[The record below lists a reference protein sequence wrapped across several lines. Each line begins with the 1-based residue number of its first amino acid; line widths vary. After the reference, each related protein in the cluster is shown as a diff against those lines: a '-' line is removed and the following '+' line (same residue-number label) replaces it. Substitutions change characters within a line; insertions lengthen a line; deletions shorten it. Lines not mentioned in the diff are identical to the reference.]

1 VGKLAWEPIQRNGT
15 ACSKNAARSVF
26 LSGIVKETTRIGHER
41 VFIPVDFM
49 VSILDAVVVGAGNV
63 DDYTYQK

>member
-1 VGKLAWEPIQRNGT
+1 VGKLAWEPIQRNGM
-15 ACSKNAARSVF
+15 AHSKNAAHSVF
-26 LSGIVKETTRIGHER
+26 LSGIVKETTQIGHKR